1 MDKNDIIEYVMYTP
15 HNTNKAVLSSML
27 NQLTED
33 SGGGESSD
41 FSTATVTVNYVGD
54 HSASSISGG
63 YADVYTDVSFGSP
76 AITYAYG
83 DNKLPVSV
91 LGTVNELKI
100 PIYNGAKTNID
111 GMEFLDGGNLM
122 LPDLNNSSVVSGS
135 AEIAD
140 NCLLVWGDCVVNLA
154 LQYAD

>member
-1 MDKNDIIEYVMYTP
+1 MANLPGSIKNL
-15 HNTNKAVLSSML
+15 NTLL
-27 NQLTED
+27 GEQLTE
-33 SGGGESSD
+33 GGGGGSSD

-83 DNKLPVSV
+83 NNLLPVSA

-100 PIYNGAKTNID
+100 PIYNGAKTDIK
-111 GMEFLDGGNLM
+111 GLEFLDGEGLM

-140 NCLLVWGDCVVNLA
+140 NYLLVWGDCVVNLA
-154 LQYAD
+154 LQYTE